1 MKLTKTIL
9 KKIITKKKQKQNE
22 KKKAHVR
29 KNNVEKY
36 CNNSQCFVRK
46 ATVLS
51 PHHLAFLIILSH
63 RVKKERT

>member
-1 MKLTKTIL
+1 M
-9 KKIITKKKQKQNE
+9 

>member
-1 MKLTKTIL
+1 MK
-9 KKIITKKKQKQNE
+9 